1 MKKQYR
7 YKKYE
12 KVISELES
20 NGFSKL
26 SEIKTFNAI
35 TECFEMW
42 IGGGHAVL
50 IEKFKDGY
58 AAIYIDSENLPKIK
72 KTKNGNTNN

>member
-1 MKKQYR
+1 
-7 YKKYE
+7 
-12 KVISELES
+12 
-20 NGFSKL
+20 
-26 SEIKTFNAI
+26 
-35 TECFEMW
+35 MW

>member
-26 SEIKTFNAI
+26 SESKTFNAI
-35 TECFEMW
+35 T
-42 IGGGHAVL
+42 GQASAAAL
-50 IEKFKDGY
+50 IAKNLADNFDKVNEIDGE
-58 AAIYIDSENLPKIK
+58 AFASNLDISPS
-72 KTKNGNTNN
+72 

>member
-1 MKKQYR
+1 MKKEYR

-12 KVISELES
+12 KIVSEFEQG
-20 NGFSKL
+20 GFVKL
-26 SEIKTFNAI
+26 CTYKTLDLI
-35 TECFEMW
+35 TDCFEMW
-42 IGGGHAVL
+42 IGGGHNVL

-72 KTKNGNTNN
+72 